1 MPVAALLLTIVLW
14 GSAFPAIRAALTG
27 YSAAQLSVARLLVAA
42 VALRLVSAGRGGRL
56 PARRDVPAIA
66 GVGFA
71 GMTTYQLLLNGGERT
86 VPAGTA
92 SLLVNVSPVF
102 TAVAAAALL
111 GERLTARARVGVA
124 IACSG
129 AALIAVTGEGGLRLS
144 PGALLV

>member
-27 YSAAQLSVARLLVAA
+27 YSAGQLSVARLLVAA
-42 VALRLVSAGRGGRL
+42 VALGLVAVLRGVRL

-71 GMTTYQLLLNGGERT
+71 GMTAYQLLLNSGEQT

-92 SLLVNVSPVF
+92 SLLVNVSPV
-102 TAVAAAALL
+102 LS
-111 GERLTARARVGVA
+111 A
-124 IACSG
+124 IPPPCCSASG
-129 AALIAVTGEGGLRLS
+129 
-144 PGALLV
+144 